1 MRVLKDDLPVEK
13 KNRTVDAVQ
22 ANDTIIIV
30 VVRVVRQKNEQKG
43 EEDAI
48 SYVASQ

>member
-1 MRVLKDDLPVEK
+1 VRVIKDDLPVEK
-13 KNRTVDAVQ
+13 KSRTVDAAQ

-30 VVRVVRQKNEQKG
+30 VVRAVRQKNKQRR

-48 SYVASQ
+48 SYVAS